1 MTVHRI
7 TRPLVLSLL
16 ILVASHAGNG
26 CGSSTRPDGGG
37 GGDGGA
43 DCGCGQFAP
52 YRICCGGR
60 CVNHKNDPANC
71 NGCGVQCPSA
81 TPFCDNGACTAAPCE
96 SGTTCAS
103 GSCCG
108 TSCCAAG
115 QICCGVEG
123 PISVE
128 LVCNTPSA
136 DTPSCPTG
144 CAPLCISDRN
154 LKRAITPVD
163 TQSVLEAVR
172 RLPLS
177 TWRYRDE
184 PGSVRHLGPM
194 AQDFRA
200 AFGLGDDD
208 RTLPRCGRARR
219 VAGGDPGAVAPAGGR
234 RATHQR
240 IATREP
246 HARTATPGAGVA
258 SGASVRPS
266 AVNRCRHPGS
276 ADARQLLAE
285 RQVDDARRRRSRVR
299 SDDRRRGAGRRRAPM
314 SAAPRAERVSRAA
327 PRAPRSASLGATNAT
342 SRPSLAT

>member
-16 ILVASHAGNG
+16 IFVAGYAGSG

-115 QICCGVEG
+115 QTCCGVEG

-184 PGSVRHLGPM
+184 PGRVRHLGPM

-208 RTLPRCGRARR
+208 RSYH
-219 VAGGDPGAVAPAGGR
+219 AVDAHGVSLA
-234 RATHQR
+234 AIQALSHLLEADEQR
-240 IATREP
+240 ISALQQEN
-246 HARTATPGAGVA
+246 RT
-258 SGASVRPS
+258 
-266 AVNRCRHPGS
+266 
-276 ADARQLLAE
+276 LE
-285 RQVDDARRRRSRVR
+285 RRL
-299 SDDRRRGAGRRRAPM
+299 RALE
-314 SAAPRAERVSRAA
+314 SQAAPRSDR
-327 PRAPRSASLGATNAT
+327 
-342 SRPSLAT
+342 RP